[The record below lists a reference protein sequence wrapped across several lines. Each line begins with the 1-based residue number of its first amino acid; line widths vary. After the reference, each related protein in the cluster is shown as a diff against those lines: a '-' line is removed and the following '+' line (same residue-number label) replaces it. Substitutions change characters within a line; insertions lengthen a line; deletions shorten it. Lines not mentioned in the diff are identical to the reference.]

1 MSDMNENKKLEGIS
15 TSDIVRE
22 LNNREMK
29 SDSGMNGAR
38 GEAPKTGWIIL
49 GAFIYAFGLNVF
61 IQPLNFYSGG
71 FTGVAQLITYALAHN
86 GIKFYNIDLTGI
98 LYYILNIPALI
109 LAVKSMRKRFM
120 VKTILAITFMT
131 IAMTIVPIPAKAIID
146 DHLASAIVGGI
157 LCGGGIGMIL
167 RNGACDGGLNLVG
180 MVMING
186 KLKASIGQFGFVCN
200 LVLFAVCLFLFDIPT
215 VIYSILFS
223 LVVSVT
229 CDMIHTQ
236 NINSQVLIIS
246 KREDTSLMEVEIMGR
261 LGRGLTR
268 IDASGAF
275 SGQKVKLF
283 LIYLS
288 KHEVMRLKILVKQ
301 YDPEAFIAVDS
312 GIDVDGY
319 FLKKLT

>member
-1 MSDMNENKKLEGIS
+1 MSDMNEEKKLEGIS
-15 TSDIVRE
+15 TSEIVRE

-38 GEAPKTGWIIL
+38 GEATKTGWIIL

-86 GIKFYNIDLTGI
+86 GVKFYNVDLTGV

-131 IAMTIVPIPAKAIID
+131 IAMTIVPIPGKAIID

-180 MVMING
+180 IDR
-186 KLKASIGQFGFVCN
+186 KS
-200 LVLFAVCLFLFDIPT
+200 
-215 VIYSILFS
+215 
-223 LVVSVT
+223 VV
-229 CDMIHTQ
+229 
-236 NINSQVLIIS
+236 
-246 KREDTSLMEVEIMGR
+246 
-261 LGRGLTR
+261 
-268 IDASGAF
+268 
-275 SGQKVKLF
+275 
-283 LIYLS
+283 
-288 KHEVMRLKILVKQ
+288 
-301 YDPEAFIAVDS
+301 
-312 GIDVDGY
+312 
-319 FLKKLT
+319 